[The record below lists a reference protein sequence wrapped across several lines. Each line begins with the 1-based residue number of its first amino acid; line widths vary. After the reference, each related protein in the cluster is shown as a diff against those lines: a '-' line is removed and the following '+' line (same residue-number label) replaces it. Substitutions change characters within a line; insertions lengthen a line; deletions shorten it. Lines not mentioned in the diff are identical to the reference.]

1 MAFRPIPR
9 FVMRA
14 GLRKTI
20 DKIRL
25 ASVAATT
32 CSFVTSAIYVAK
44 YVRRRRTPNRN
55 PHHESSGKRP
65 SFPLSSNDDDRDHRT
80 RAEVTKAKRRGR
92 AHHCG
97 LRRRDLPDTATA
109 RDRLPRRLAVVFLDR
124 LSAGFFDQHRRQ
136 SHGVFRRF
144 DGDRRH
150 PLAER
155 IAPGAFCPTA
165 AATTRRLRVATP
177 APCAADRFLHADTRS
192 TAAAAGYRG
201 RRSCACSTRPRG
213 RSRQLGRLPPVSL

>member
-1 MAFRPIPR
+1 VHESPVGTKRTSPSPSPMLGG
-9 FVMRA
+9 A
-14 GLRKTI
+14 GSLPAVPATGLQA
-20 DKIRL
+20 L
-25 ASVAATT
+25 ASPALT
-32 CSFVTSAIYVAK
+32 
-44 YVRRRRTPNRN
+44 RN

-80 RAEVTKAKRRGR
+80 RAEGTKAKRRGR

-97 LRRRDLPDTATA
+97 LRRRDLPDPANA

-155 IAPGAFCPTA
+155 IARGAFCPTA
-165 AATTRRLRVATP
+165 ADTSRRLAWKPP
-177 APCAADRFLHADTRS
+177 AM
-192 TAAAAGYRG
+192 
-201 RRSCACSTRPRG
+201 RRRPICSR
-213 RSRQLGRLPPVSL
+213 